1 MKVRHFLLCTAAMG
15 MGGYWFYNHG
25 LSDEQR
31 IQIQD
36 RVATAK
42 QTVQNV
48 VDVVKPIV
56 REAMVQKNV
65 DHSNQARTE
74 AQWESLGY

>member
-1 MKVRHFLLCTAAMG
+1 MKVRHFLLCTAVMG
-15 MGGYWFYNHG
+15 AGGYWFYNHG

-36 RVATAK
+36 RVATVK
-42 QTVQNV
+42 QTVQNA
-48 VDVVKPIV
+48 VDVVKPMV
-56 REAMVQKNV
+56 QEAMKQKNV
-65 DHSNQARTE
+65 DHSNQARTA